1 VQRQRIDFIEKR
13 SCDALHGLVKKENQ
27 MPPVR
32 RFSVILMLLVLI
44 SSSAC
49 GSSTPQAVDFTKVTP
64 EVVVQLPTA
73 APTEPFVVP
82 VEDLPT
88 GTPAP
93 KDFEDFNASNFDQSA
108 TIDNPWLP
116 LTPGTQLIY
125 EGDTEDNGVM
135 VPHRLVITVTDLTK
149 VINGVRSVITWDQD
163 FKAGA
168 MVESELAFY
177 AQDKNGNVWR
187 MGEHPEEYQDGQY
200 VDAPTWFAG
209 IKSSVA
215 GIEMLGNPQVGTPS
229 YSQGWAPSVEFSDRG
244 QVSQVGQQVC
254 VPAACYNDVLVIDE
268 TSRAEPGAHQL
279 KLFARGVG
287 NIKVDWRGAD
297 KTQEIL
303 ELTQIVHITPEQMA
317 AVHTS
322 ALEEE
327 KHAYLVSKEVYG
339 QTLPSE

>member
-1 VQRQRIDFIEKR
+1 MRPI
-13 SCDALHGLVKKENQ
+13 
-27 MPPVR
+27 R
-32 RFSVILMLLVLI
+32 RFSVILMLPALI
-44 SSSAC
+44 LTSAC
-49 GSSTPQAVDFTKVTP
+49 GSNTSQAVDQAQSTPQVIIL
-64 EVVVQLPTA
+64 LPTA
-73 APTEPFVVP
+73 PPTELFVVP
-82 VEDLPT
+82 TAEPPT
-88 GTPAP
+88 STPVQ

-149 VINGVRSVITWDQD
+149 VIDGVRSVMTWDQD
-163 FKAGA
+163 FKAGQ
-168 MVESELAFY
+168 MVESELAFF

-200 VDAPTWFAG
+200 VEAPTWFAG
-209 IKSSVA
+209 VKSSVA

-229 YSQGWAPSVEFSDRG
+229 YSQGWAPSVEFTDRG

-254 VPAACYNDVLVIDE
+254 VPAACYSDVLVIDE

-287 NIKVDWRGAD
+287 NIKADWRGAD

-303 ELTQIVHITPEQMA
+303 ELTQVVHISPEQMA
-317 AVHTS
+317 GVHTS
-322 ALEEE
+322 TLEEE
-327 KHAYLVSKEVYG
+327 KHAYQVSKEVYG
-339 QTLPSE
+339 QTPPAE